1 MKMSKQ
7 ETEEKVE
14 ALKPVGQNDF
24 WVTETLRQL
33 HQRTK
38 EALEWS
44 AMLTSETQPLFQA
57 FTEYLWPKSI
67 ESLGAR
73 LRDIKGRMICIS
85 GLQGVGKSRACTMLY
100 QHLKEVEVKLDE
112 NQGFHRT
119 LMFKFP
125 KDGDWVEAIWRASP
139 TAYSLFAEEDQ
150 HELKTNSKFR
160 RYHVRKILQLA
171 RTVLIDLGDYG
182 RKDAR
187 LMNRDLDKI
196 QELWTLM
203 LELGLPAPNLLIFIQ
218 KELYK
223 GHFFLGKFEHL
234 ELKPFT
240 AAELVEAYKKVMEGH
255 TSGLLALTSP
265 FEEAALLELGQMS
278 RGIFRRFKRYIHKC
292 VEAYQPDNATLISPD
307 FVRKIIT
314 FDEIAAD
321 MQLQLSDLFSKPEHR
336 TIAIRLL
343 EYARLNPDLNQTVLA
358 ERLEVD
364 DGTLSRILSKL
375 ELQGYIQ
382 RQQGEHGQKKVNL
395 MLMSTGEQLHD
406 IIEKLRYSELFNQS

>member
-1 MKMSKQ
+1 MISA
-7 ETEEKVE
+7 ELTH
-14 ALKPVGQNDF
+14 P
-24 WVTETLRQL
+24 QL
-33 HQRTK
+33 QQRTK
-38 EALEWS
+38 EVLEWS
-44 AMLTSETQPLFQA
+44 AMLTSETQPIFQA

-67 ESLGAR
+67 ESLGAS
-73 LRDIKGRMICIS
+73 LTEIKGRMMCIS
-85 GLQGVGKSRACTMLY
+85 GLQGVGKSRACAMLY
-100 QHLKEVEVKLDE
+100 QHLKGAEVKLDE
-112 NQGFHRT
+112 KHGFHRT

-139 TAYSLFAEEDQ
+139 TAYSLFNEEDQ
-150 HELKTNSKFR
+150 HELRTNRKFR
-160 RYHVRKILQLA
+160 RYHVRKILQVA

-187 LMNRDLDKI
+187 MMNRDLDRI

-203 LELGLPAPNLLIFIQ
+203 LELSLPAPNLLIFIQ

-223 GHFFLGKFEHL
+223 GHFFLGKFEHI

-240 AAELVEAYKKVMEGH
+240 AAELLEAYKKV
-255 TSGLLALTSP
+255 TASSSSGSLAPTSP

-292 VEAYQPDNATLISPD
+292 VEAYQPDNMALISAD
-307 FVRKIIT
+307 FVREIIT

-343 EYARLNPDLNQTVLA
+343 ECARLNPDLNQTVLA
-358 ERLEVD
+358 DRLEVD

-382 RQQGEHGQKKVNL
+382 RKQGERGEKKVNL
-395 MLMSTGEQLHD
+395 MLMCTGEQLHD
-406 IIEKLRYSELFNQS
+406 IIEKLRYRK